1 LSSYRFAMRCAP
13 NQLIPSAMN
22 QNRFPMGIL
31 NVDWT

>member
-1 LSSYRFAMRCAP
+1 LSSYRFAMLRAP
-13 NQLIPSAMN
+13 NRLIRSAMN